1 MTATLL
7 VLVHGRLGG
16 REVSLSWG
24 LVGWEE
30 RGRLTWGPQA
40 EGSVGDSE
48 KDAVIYTPAEEELE

>member
-1 MTATLL
+1 MEDS
-7 VLVHGRLGG
+7 GG

-48 KDAVIYTPAEEELE
+48 KDAMIYTPAEEELE